1 MTNKS
6 LLSAGKNALMMVL
19 VLLAALGAGPV
30 AATDI
35 FTQPV
40 TNNAAASAPPNIML
54 LMNTSG
60 SMAYS
65 HMPDQIEGDFI
76 SPPVGYKNYQCN
88 SIYYNP
94 NTTYALPVG
103 PDGSNLPDAV
113 WPSVRYNYYSTNSSM
128 VDISANFQAY
138 DLSSRSNQT
147 TGAVDLPQAAYY
159 YIYSGPETLTY
170 SGLPCTQADGGITA
184 ATAGG
189 GTWTRKLVSSTSGL
203 YPHVDERQN
212 FARWYA
218 YYRTRM
224 SMVKTSLGLAF
235 APITSSYRVGFVSA
249 DPGSPVAPQS
259 FLANADFTKDNKAAW
274 YTKIYAQ
281 IPAGPS
287 SMREGLARVGRY
299 YANKHDG
306 INQGMGGDPVQYSC
320 QNNYTLMTTDGYWN
334 VAAETAGPV
343 QLDGSTLVGN
353 QDGAFTGD
361 SGTTPYGVWDG
372 GSTTTV
378 VSNSQSNAYTYGTCT
393 SSYVNQSTQQTTQD
407 TTGVLQST
415 TQQQSKTDQWLQT
428 TRQYLQSTNINLQTT
443 SQTKQVQQQ
452 TSQKTVQNL
461 QNSVQNNQSQTQ
473 SVQVTYQ
480 SLQTNTNNFH
490 TTTNFTKTVS
500 NTYKSTSQ
508 TTKSTSQVNSVTQQ
522 NIKTTTQNL
531 QSTNQYL
538 KTTSFVT
545 QTQSTPMTQSTTQ
558 QVLQYSYTTQL
569 FTYSGLTE
577 LSTPSLSCTA
587 NPPTISCFTAT
598 TATVL
603 STACTATPPSAGN
616 SYVQTHCTQ
625 TPVASCSGTGCLTLS
640 TGPTPNPACVAA
652 APSSANGYI
661 TTTCSAASSVTTNV
675 VSCTAGTSGLVTT
688 SCPTPAAAVTAGSPT
703 ACVASG
709 PTSSNG
715 YITTTCPAPVVTT
728 SVPIAGSCVASG
740 ATALNNYTTTTCP
753 AALVTGP
760 TTGVACTAAAGTS
773 PNYIT
778 TTCTLTAAVTTPAAS
793 CTAAAASA
801 SNAYTTTT
809 CPAATVTGPT
819 AGVACTAAAASSS
832 NSYITTTCGSTAAVQ
847 TAIAPGTCVAATAS
861 SSNTY
866 TTTTCPAVAPVTSGI
881 AVACTAVTATSANGW
896 TTTSCPTVTPVQT
909 GIASACVAQTA
920 TSANAWTTITCP
932 TAATVSTATGVACS
946 AAAAT
951 AANNW
956 TVTTCGTT
964 APVTTPVAAASCV
977 ASGPNAA
984 NNYTTTQCTTTAAV
998 ITPIQNACVASGPT
1012 AANNYITTTCP
1023 APTSNNNVGIQN
1035 TCVAVAGTAPLWTS
1049 VTCPPAISTSVPIAA
1064 ASCVTQT
1071 AASGNQWIGK
1081 SCSLTIN
1088 TSTIVNPASC
1098 SAAAA
1103 ASGNLWTATTC
1114 PVTLTPNVPVQ
1125 TCTASG
1131 PLSTNNWL
1139 TTTCPAPTVTT
1150 AVGIPSACVP
1160 VTATS
1165 PLWTTTTCPTL
1176 SGTANNQANVPVQSC
1191 APQTA
1196 AAGNNYV
1203 NITCQDNTVTSNVA
1217 AGACTPI
1224 AGVAPNWISTSCPTN
1239 NTPAVAV
1246 ATCQNIAPTATN
1258 GYQTTTCSASP
1269 SQAMGVPVLN
1279 CTPGTAISSPYLTTA
1294 CHSLTTG
1301 PTMVLSTACTAAQA
1315 ASNNSY
1321 TNTTCSAP
1329 ISGQNIQ
1336 IANTNSTI
1344 TQTFSGSLLTG
1355 TVSNPGITGP
1365 IPLDNNCYVS
1375 GGPTA
1380 LPALPTT
1387 QPTLPALCNA
1397 WPCVTTTVTPT
1408 GSGNSLADVAQYY
1421 YINDLRPDMPDNAS
1435 TLSGIGDN
1443 APWQHMTTFGLAL
1456 GVSGTLPFDPNYLS
1470 PTATGVFSKIRPP
1483 LTNPPTLPTLSWPTW
1498 PDPTPGYYSDL
1509 RLYNNPKAIDDFW
1522 HATVDGRGQFFSA
1535 GNASAVV
1542 TAVSSALATIGAVAG
1557 AGSGAAVSNTTPV
1570 AGDSYLY
1577 AANFKSGEWSGD
1589 VLEYA
1594 MDVSTG
1600 GKTQMPN
1607 PAYQTD
1613 STKPPTIDAP
1623 ALWSLQASLD
1633 SATGAACDDR
1643 KIYIRSTG
1651 APNNVANFS
1660 WNSKSCATGA
1670 VATALTGA
1678 QQALF
1683 GASVIAN
1690 LNQYSSMTDGSN
1702 GTLDQR
1708 SAAAGAN
1715 LVNFIRG
1722 QRGMEVTSADGSFMP
1737 NNLSTLYRK
1746 RGHVLGDVA
1755 DSSMAFVKAPSA
1767 AYTDAGYSGF
1777 KTAQASRT
1785 PMMYVG
1791 ANDGM
1796 LHAIY
1801 SPTASN
1807 DANFSKAGKE
1817 AWAYIPQAVMPNLYM
1832 LADTQYSTHHQFY
1845 VDGSPIAGDIYDKTS
1860 ASWKTILVGGLND
1873 GGKGYYAMDITD
1885 PVNPKSLWEFNQ
1897 SNTCYNASVTT
1908 TYGADCNIG
1917 LTFGRPV
1924 ITKLVN
1930 GNWVVLVT
1938 SGYNNVQSPAGS
1950 GDGHGYLYV
1959 LNAATGQIISKIDTG
1974 AGDAGNPS
1982 GLREINNYVANAGLD
1997 NTTLRAY
2004 GGDLLGNV
2012 WRFDINDNIDPTG
2025 LEAALITT
2033 LTDASG
2039 TPQPITTRVQLAEVN
2054 GTTMVVAATG
2064 QFLGNSDLNTTQVQS
2079 VYGFTDSLAAAV
2091 QYPHLRSSSKILTL
2105 SESGDIRTSVC
2116 SVAAN
2121 CALTTGWIVDL
2132 PQLYERVNVDPFIVG
2147 STVTFA
2153 SNIPSSSA
2161 CIANGTS
2168 WLNYV
2173 DLVTGA
2179 TVGASATGES
2189 SVRLPSALV
2198 VGLNYVVLSNGQVI
2212 SHLNFSS
2219 GQVLPYTVP
2228 VEPPSPIG
2236 RRVSWREI
2244 SK

>member
-1 MTNKS
+1 MMNKS
-6 LLSAGKNALMMVL
+6 LFFGGKNALMMVV
-19 VLLAALGAGPV
+19 VLLAEMAAGPAV
-30 AATDI
+30 ATDI
-35 FTQPV
+35 FTEPV
-40 TNNAAASAPPNIML
+40 TNNAAKNAPPNIML

-76 SPPVGYKNYQCN
+76 SPPVGYKNFQCN

-147 TGAVDLPQAAYY
+147 TGAYDLPQAAYY
-159 YIYSGPETLTY
+159 YIYSGPETLIY
-170 SGLPCTQADGGITA
+170 SGLPCTQADGGITT

-189 GTWTRKLVSSTSGL
+189 GTWTRKLVSATSGI

-212 FARWYA
+212 FARWYV

-235 APITSSYRVGFVSA
+235 APITSSYRVGFISA

-259 FLANADFTKDNKAAW
+259 FFAAADFTTANKAAW

-306 INQGMGGDPVQYSC
+306 INLGMDGDPVQYSC
-320 QNNYTLMTTDGYWN
+320 QNNYTMMTTDGYWN
-334 VAAETAGPV
+334 VSAETAGPV

-353 QDGAFTGD
+353 QDGAFTGE

-378 VSNSQSNAYTYGTCT
+378 ITKNQSNAYTYGTCT

-407 TTGVLQST
+407 ITGFLKST
-415 TQQQSKTDQWLQT
+415 TQQQLKTDQWLQT
-428 TRQYLQSTNINLQTT
+428 TRQYLQSTNVNLQST
-443 SQTKQVQQQ
+443 SQTQMVQQQ
-452 TSQKTVQNL
+452 TSQKIVQNL
-461 QNSVQNNQSQTQ
+461 QSSVQNNQSQ
-473 SVQVTYQ
+473 SQ
-480 SLQTNTNNFH
+480 SLQVTFQSLRTDTQNFQLVNNY
-490 TTTNFTKTVS
+490 TKTVS

-508 TTKSTSQVNSVTQQ
+508 TTSSTSQVNVDTQP

-538 KTTSFVT
+538 KTISFVT

-577 LSTPSLSCTA
+577 LSTPSASCTA

-598 TATVL
+598 TASVL
-603 STACTATPPSAGN
+603 ATACTATPPSSGN

-640 TGPTPNPACVAA
+640 TGPTANSACVAA
-652 APSSANGYI
+652 AASSTNGY
-661 TTTCSAASSVTTNV
+661 TSTSCTAASSVTTNV
-675 VSCTAGTSGLVTT
+675 VSCTAGTIGLVTT
-688 SCPTPAAAVTAGSPT
+688 TCPTPAAAVTVASPT

-709 PTSSNG
+709 PTSTNG

-728 SVPIAGSCVASG
+728 NVPIPGTCVPVSTGVAP
-740 ATALNNYTTTTCP
+740 NYITTTCP
-753 AALVTGP
+753 AAVVTGP
-760 TTGVACTAAAGTS
+760 ISGVACTAATGTS

-778 TTCTLTAAVTTPAAS
+778 TSCALGAKVRTHAAS
-793 CTAAAASA
+793 CAASSTTGA
-801 SNAYTTTT
+801 SVIT
-809 CPAATVTGPT
+809 CPAATTTGPT
-819 AGVACTAAAASSS
+819 VGACTAGTDA
-832 NSYITTTCGSTAAVQ
+832 NFITTTCGNTTAVQ
-847 TAIAPGTCVAATAS
+847 TAIAAGTCVASVAS

-866 TTTTCPAVAPVTSGI
+866 TNTTCPAVVPVVTGLAS
-881 AVACTAVTATSANGW
+881 ACTSITATSTNGW
-896 TTTSCPTVTPVQT
+896 TTTTCSTPNTVATA
-909 GIASACVAQTA
+909 IASTCVAQTA
-920 TSANAWTTITCP
+920 RSSNSWTGITCP
-932 TAATVSTATGVACS
+932 ATIVTQTQGVACPG
-946 AAAAT
+946 T
-951 AANNW
+951 ALPL

-964 APVTTPVAAASCV
+964 TPVNTPMATSSCLAS
-977 ASGPNAA
+977 SPTAA
-984 NNYTTTQCTTTAAV
+984 NSYTTTQCTATAAV
-998 ITPIQNACVASGPT
+998 ITPIQNACGTLGTLISGPT
-1012 AANNYITTTCP
+1012 ATNSYTTTTCA
-1023 APTSNNNVGIQN
+1023 APVTTTNVGISG
-1035 TCVAVAGTAPLWTS
+1035 TCVPVTGTSPLWTT
-1049 VTCPPAISTSVPIAA
+1049 VTCPPAISTSVPISAT
-1064 ASCVTQT
+1064 SCLTQT

-1088 TSTIVNPASC
+1088 TSAIVNPTSC
-1098 SAAAA
+1098 SVVA
-1103 ASGNLWTATTC
+1103 ASSLNNWTATTC
-1114 PVTLTPNVPVQ
+1114 PATLTTNVPVQ
-1125 TCTASG
+1125 SCAASG
-1131 PLSTNNWL
+1131 PLSTNNWV

-1150 AVGIPSACVP
+1150 AVGIPAACVP

-1165 PLWTTTTCPTL
+1165 ANGWSTTTCP
-1176 SGTANNQANVPVQSC
+1176 AAINQVNVPVQSC
-1191 APQTA
+1191 ANQTA
-1196 AAGNNYV
+1196 AAGNNYA
-1203 NITCQDNTVTSNVA
+1203 NITCQDNTLTTNVA
-1217 AGACTPI
+1217 TGGCTPI
-1224 AGVAPNWISTSCPTN
+1224 AAVAPNWISTSCPTN

-1258 GYQTTTCSASP
+1258 GYQTTTCTASP

-1279 CTPGTAISSPYLTTA
+1279 CTPGTATSSPYLTTT

-1301 PTMVLSTACTAAQA
+1301 PTVVLATACNTASAGS
-1315 ASNNSY
+1315 SNNY
-1321 TNTTCSAP
+1321 TNTSCSVP

-1336 IANTNSTI
+1336 ISNTNSTT
-1344 TQTFSGSLLTG
+1344 TQTFSGALLTG
-1355 TVSNPGITGP
+1355 TVPNIVTTGP
-1365 IPLDNNCYVS
+1365 GPLDSNCYVT
-1375 GGPTA
+1375 GGPTT

-1387 QPTLPALCNA
+1387 QPAFSDPSCTA
-1397 WPCVTTTVTPT
+1397 WPCVTTAVTPT
-1408 GSGNSLADVAQYY
+1408 GSSNSLADVAQYY
-1421 YINDLRPDMPDNAS
+1421 YINDLRPEMPDNAS
-1435 TLSGIGDN
+1435 ILSGIGDN

-1470 PTATGVFSKIRPP
+1470 PGATGVFSKIRPP
-1483 LTNPPTLPTLSWPTW
+1483 QNVTPAIAPTMGWPMW
-1498 PDPTPGYYSDL
+1498 PDPNLDYASDL

-1542 TAVSSALATIGAVAG
+1542 TAVSSALATISAVAG

-1570 AGDSYLY
+1570 IGDSYLY
-1577 AANFKSGEWSGD
+1577 AAIFKSGEWSGD
-1589 VLEYA
+1589 VLEYT
-1594 MDVSTG
+1594 MDLSTG
-1600 GKTQMPN
+1600 GKTQIPN

-1613 STKPPTIDAP
+1613 PTKPATIDAP

-1633 SATGAACDDR
+1633 LATSAACDDR
-1643 KIYIRSTG
+1643 KIYIRSAG

-1670 VATALTGA
+1670 VANALTSA
-1678 QQALF
+1678 QQAYF

-1702 GTLDQR
+1702 GTVDQR
-1708 SAAAGAN
+1708 SIAAGAN

-1722 QRGMEVTSADGSFMP
+1722 QRGLEVTTADGSFMP

-1746 RGHVLGDVA
+1746 RAHVLGDVA
-1755 DSSMAFVKAPSA
+1755 DSLMAFVKAPSA
-1767 AYTDAGYSGF
+1767 AYTDAGYSSF

-1785 PMMYVG
+1785 PMIYVG

-1801 SPTASN
+1801 APISPT
-1807 DANFSKAGKE
+1807 DANYAKAGKE
-1817 AWAYIPQAVMPNLYM
+1817 AWAYIPQAVMPNLYL
-1832 LADTQYSTHHQFY
+1832 LADTQYSTKHQFY
-1845 VDGSPIAGDIYDKTS
+1845 VDGTPSFGDIYDKTS
-1860 ASWKTILVGGLND
+1860 ASWKTILVGGLSD

-1885 PVNPKSLWEFNQ
+1885 PANPKSLWEFNQ
-1897 SNTCYNASVTT
+1897 SSTCYNASVTT
-1908 TYGADCNIG
+1908 TYGSDCNLG
-1917 LTFGRPV
+1917 LSFGRPV

-1930 GNWVVLVT
+1930 GTWVVLLT

-1974 AGDAGNPS
+1974 VGDSGNSS

-1997 NTTLRAY
+1997 NTTLRVY

-2012 WRFDINDNIDPTG
+2012 WRFDVNDNIDPPG

-2064 QFLGNSDLNTTQVQS
+2064 QFLGNSDLKTTQVQS
-2079 VYGFTDSLAAAV
+2079 VYGFTDTLAAAV
-2091 QYPHLRSSSKILTL
+2091 QYPHLRSTSKILTL
-2105 SESGDIRTSVC
+2105 SESGNIRTAVC

-2121 CALTTGWIVDL
+2121 CAFTTGWIVDL

-2173 DLVTGA
+2173 DLLTGG
-2179 TVGASATGES
+2179 TVPSSATGES

-2198 VGLNYVVLSNGQVI
+2198 VGLNYVVLSSGQVI
-2212 SHLNFSS
+2212 SHVSLSS
-2219 GQVLPYTVP
+2219 GQVLPYTIP